1 MRLKKAQPPPED
13 ASERLIVKHKTI
25 RVLLNTGSSGDLLFL
40 KKGSNKYIPIVS
52 IVWTLHKEGE
62 SGDKQTKNYKS
73 LGEVFKTYNKGKLR
87 PSLIPSSL
95 FDCNGPMQ
103 SK

>member
-1 MRLKKAQPPPED
+1 LVEPAYTLESPKPVPRKIFI
-13 ASERLIVKHKTI
+13 SWIVES
-25 RVLLNTGSSGDLLFL
+25 RVTTTSWRTPMAF
-40 KKGSNKYIPIVS
+40 I
-52 IVWTLHKEGE
+52 WMLHKEGE

-95 FDCNGPMQ
+95 FDCNGPTQ
-103 SK
+103 LK